1 MGSHNPAGGIAAVDI
16 AVCTIEKANSLL
28 NRLME
33 EKKVSTLGVVVV
45 DEMHMIG
52 DPFRG
57 YLLELFLTKIRFVTE
72 QSQAAQPEQNNEKN
86 EDGKKGNSSLI
97 HVENHAFEGL
107 FFSFSE
113 GQSVCE
119 QSQVAQP
126 EQNNSSIYVE
136 NHVSICFANMFMF
149 FFSFRRPICLC
160 VSDPNSL
167 HECNLTQFR
176 HARKLACC
184 RLIFHRLQTS
194 PFNRD
199 GQNRTN
205 NI

>member
-72 QSQAAQPEQNNEKN
+72 QAAQPDQNN
-86 EDGKKGNSSLI
+86 DGKKEIS
-97 HVENHAFEGL
+97 
-107 FFSFSE
+107 
-113 GQSVCE
+113 
-119 QSQVAQP
+119 
-126 EQNNSSIYVE
+126 
-136 NHVSICFANMFMF
+136 
-149 FFSFRRPICLC
+149 R
-160 VSDPNSL
+160 
-167 HECNLTQFR
+167 
-176 HARKLACC
+176 
-184 RLIFHRLQTS
+184 
-194 PFNRD
+194 
-199 GQNRTN
+199 
-205 NI
+205 

>member
-72 QSQAAQPEQNNEKN
+72 QSQTTQPEQNNEKN
-86 EDGKKGNSSLI
+86 DDGKKEI
-97 HVENHAFEGL
+97 PV
-107 FFSFSE
+107 
-113 GQSVCE
+113 
-119 QSQVAQP
+119 
-126 EQNNSSIYVE
+126 
-136 NHVSICFANMFMF
+136 
-149 FFSFRRPICLC
+149 
-160 VSDPNSL
+160 
-167 HECNLTQFR
+167 
-176 HARKLACC
+176 
-184 RLIFHRLQTS
+184 
-194 PFNRD
+194 
-199 GQNRTN
+199 
-205 NI
+205 